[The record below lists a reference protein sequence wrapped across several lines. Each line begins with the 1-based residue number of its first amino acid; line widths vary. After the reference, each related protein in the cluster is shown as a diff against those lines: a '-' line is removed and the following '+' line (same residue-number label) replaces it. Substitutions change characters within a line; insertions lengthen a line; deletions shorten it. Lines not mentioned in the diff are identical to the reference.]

1 MFGLFLASLALTE
14 VIEYR
19 GDGSL
24 TKSSAAEDR
33 KFPWHAIRLPQTLF
47 PVSYKIE
54 LKTDLKL
61 FQVKG
66 NVKILVTC
74 AKSTANVIL
83 HLKEM
88 NVSKTAV
95 FIEKNQEA
103 QDVPATW
110 REGVV
115 EEEGMIGRS
124 KDRNTDRQLPVVG
137 TMKNKT
143 LEMFLIEVQEDL
155 TPQRN
160 YEIYIEFEY
169 PLTDKLI
176 GLYRSSYKTTSGEKR
191 YLAATLFEPTFARE
205 AFPCFDEPAMKAKF
219 SVTIIREGKYTALS
233 NMPIVKTIKIGDDL
247 YADQFQESLRMSTY
261 LVAFLVSDF
270 DYKEKTTTSG
280 IKVRV
285 WTPPPQIAQ
294 ASYALDIAT
303 ETLSNYEKFFQINFP
318 LPKQDLVVIP
328 DFSTGAEENWGL
340 IGFTSPMLLFDPEKT
355 SDNLKQGVCETITH
369 ELAHQVSQG
378 NVWYEADFSGFLS
391 TSTPVCQVVK

>member
-1 MFGLFLASLALTE
+1 MCTAHRFMFGLFLASLALTE

-95 FIEKNQEA
+95 FIEKNQEV

-191 YLAATLFEPTFARE
+191 L
-205 AFPCFDEPAMKAKF
+205 
-219 SVTIIREGKYTALS
+219 VTG
-233 NMPIVKTIKIGDDL
+233 
-247 YADQFQESLRMSTY
+247 
-261 LVAFLVSDF
+261 
-270 DYKEKTTTSG
+270 
-280 IKVRV
+280 
-285 WTPPPQIAQ
+285 
-294 ASYALDIAT
+294 
-303 ETLSNYEKFFQINFP
+303 
-318 LPKQDLVVIP
+318 
-328 DFSTGAEENWGL
+328 
-340 IGFTSPMLLFDPEKT
+340 
-355 SDNLKQGVCETITH
+355 
-369 ELAHQVSQG
+369 
-378 NVWYEADFSGFLS
+378 
-391 TSTPVCQVVK
+391 